1 MAKRCR
7 QLCIVL
13 FVTLWFIIAEGSFC
27 KLVHAELLQEK
38 SEESD
43 FAEDMDEA
51 LSELDLSDLEQFVS
65 DNLSKTHIGFGEL
78 VRNLV
83 HADRPISFSKLL
95 SDIASVLIGEV
106 QENRTQ
112 AVSILLLVVCSA
124 VLSSI
129 ASVFDSDQIAG
140 QAWFVVF
147 LMITA
152 SALAGFVQSCRLVTN
167 CLNLMIT
174 FMKMLLPAFCLSM
187 VCITGAASSS
197 LYYQATFGMI
207 GLIDA
212 VLVYAMIPI
221 IKLYFGVSILNGLTG
236 EDRFAGMEEL
246 IKMIYEW
253 SMKTLCAVIVG
264 LQVIQG
270 LIVPLA
276 SSAGPA
282 FAQKLIGSIP
292 GIGSGIKSTA
302 EIIIGT
308 GTLIK
313 NGIGMAGCIVL
324 ILVSIYPILQM
335 AAIVLIYYGIAAV
348 ASPISDKRMI
358 TALQAVSFTNRM
370 LLKTLCMAIFLF
382 LITIAVICAFTN
394 RVL

>member
-13 FVTLWFIIAEGSFC
+13 FVTVWFIIAEGSFC

-78 VRNLV
+78 VRNLI

-167 CLNLMIT
+167 CLNLMII

-187 VCITGAASSS
+187 VCITGE
-197 LYYQATFGMI
+197 ATFGLI

-324 ILVSIYPILQM
+324 LLVSIYPILQM

>member
-78 VRNLV
+78 VRNLI

-129 ASVFDSDQIAG
+129 ASVFDSDQSLCTCRICSE
-140 QAWFVVF
+140 
-147 LMITA
+147 L
-152 SALAGFVQSCRLVTN
+152 SSCDE
-167 CLNLMIT
+167 
-174 FMKMLLPAFCLSM
+174 LS
-187 VCITGAASSS
+187 
-197 LYYQATFGMI
+197 
-207 GLIDA
+207 
-212 VLVYAMIPI
+212 
-221 IKLYFGVSILNGLTG
+221 
-236 EDRFAGMEEL
+236 
-246 IKMIYEW
+246 
-253 SMKTLCAVIVG
+253 
-264 LQVIQG
+264 
-270 LIVPLA
+270 
-276 SSAGPA
+276 
-282 FAQKLIGSIP
+282 
-292 GIGSGIKSTA
+292 
-302 EIIIGT
+302 
-308 GTLIK
+308 
-313 NGIGMAGCIVL
+313 
-324 ILVSIYPILQM
+324 
-335 AAIVLIYYGIAAV
+335 
-348 ASPISDKRMI
+348 
-358 TALQAVSFTNRM
+358 
-370 LLKTLCMAIFLF
+370 
-382 LITIAVICAFTN
+382 
-394 RVL
+394 

>member
-1 MAKRCR
+1 M
-7 QLCIVL
+7 I
-13 FVTLWFIIAEGSFC
+13 
-27 KLVHAELLQEK
+27 
-38 SEESD
+38 
-43 FAEDMDEA
+43 
-51 LSELDLSDLEQFVS
+51 
-65 DNLSKTHIGFGEL
+65 
-78 VRNLV
+78 

>member
-7 QLCIVL
+7 QLSIILLVA
-13 FVTLWFIIAEGSFC
+13 VWFIIAEGGFC
-27 KLVHAELLQEK
+27 QLVNAELLQEQ
-38 SEESD
+38 SEEND
-43 FAEDMDEA
+43 YAEDMDEA
-51 LSELDLSDLEQFVS
+51 LSELELSDLEQFVS

-78 VRNLV
+78 VKNLI

-106 QENRTQ
+106 QENRAQ

-129 ASVFDSDQIAG
+129 ASVFDSDQIAV

-152 SALAGFVQSCRLVTN
+152 SALAGFIQSCRLVTN

-246 IKMIYEW
+246 IKMLYEW

-313 NGIGMAGCIVL
+313 NGIGMAGGIVL

-370 LLKTLCMAIFLF
+370 LLKTLCMASFLF

>member
-1 MAKRCR
+1 
-7 QLCIVL
+7 
-13 FVTLWFIIAEGSFC
+13 
-27 KLVHAELLQEK
+27 
-38 SEESD
+38 
-43 FAEDMDEA
+43 
-51 LSELDLSDLEQFVS
+51 
-65 DNLSKTHIGFGEL
+65 
-78 VRNLV
+78 
-83 HADRPISFSKLL
+83 
-95 SDIASVLIGEV
+95 
-106 QENRTQ
+106 
-112 AVSILLLVVCSA
+112 
-124 VLSSI
+124 
-129 ASVFDSDQIAG
+129 
-140 QAWFVVF
+140 
-147 LMITA
+147 
-152 SALAGFVQSCRLVTN
+152 
-167 CLNLMIT
+167 
-174 FMKMLLPAFCLSM
+174 
-187 VCITGAASSS
+187 
-197 LYYQATFGMI
+197 MI

-324 ILVSIYPILQM
+324 LLVSIYPILQM

-370 LLKTLCMAIFLF
+370 LLKTI
-382 LITIAVICAFTN
+382 
-394 RVL
+394 

>member
-13 FVTLWFIIAEGSFC
+13 FVTVWFIIAEGSFC

-78 VRNLV
+78 VRNLI

-253 SMKTLCAVIVG
+253 SMKTLCAVI
-264 LQVIQG
+264 
-270 LIVPLA
+270 
-276 SSAGPA
+276 
-282 FAQKLIGSIP
+282 
-292 GIGSGIKSTA
+292 GSGIKSTA

>member
-7 QLCIVL
+7 QLSIILLVA
-13 FVTLWFIIAEGSFC
+13 VWFIIAEGGFC
-27 KLVHAELLQEK
+27 QLVNAELLQEQ
-38 SEESD
+38 SEEND
-43 FAEDMDEA
+43 YAEDMDEA
-51 LSELDLSDLEQFVS
+51 LSELELSDLEQFVS

-78 VRNLV
+78 VKNLI

-106 QENRTQ
+106 QENRAQ

-129 ASVFDSDQIAG
+129 ASVFDSDQIAV
-140 QAWFVVF
+140 QEWFVVF

-152 SALAGFVQSCRLVTN
+152 SALAGFIQSCRLVTN

-246 IKMIYEW
+246 IKMLYEW

-270 LIVPLA
+270 LIVR
-276 SSAGPA
+276 S
-282 FAQKLIGSIP
+282 
-292 GIGSGIKSTA
+292 
-302 EIIIGT
+302 
-308 GTLIK
+308 
-313 NGIGMAGCIVL
+313 
-324 ILVSIYPILQM
+324 
-335 AAIVLIYYGIAAV
+335 
-348 ASPISDKRMI
+348 
-358 TALQAVSFTNRM
+358 
-370 LLKTLCMAIFLF
+370 
-382 LITIAVICAFTN
+382 
-394 RVL
+394 

>member
-78 VRNLV
+78 VRNLI

-246 IKMIYEW
+246 I
-253 SMKTLCAVIVG
+253 
-264 LQVIQG
+264 QG

>member
-1 MAKRCR
+1 M
-7 QLCIVL
+7 
-13 FVTLWFIIAEGSFC
+13 
-27 KLVHAELLQEK
+27 
-38 SEESD
+38 
-43 FAEDMDEA
+43 
-51 LSELDLSDLEQFVS
+51 
-65 DNLSKTHIGFGEL
+65 
-78 VRNLV
+78 
-83 HADRPISFSKLL
+83 
-95 SDIASVLIGEV
+95 
-106 QENRTQ
+106 
-112 AVSILLLVVCSA
+112 VCSA

-246 IKMIYEW
+246 IKNVTSDTKI
-253 SMKTLCAVIVG
+253 VIVG
-264 LQVIQG
+264 
-270 LIVPLA
+270 
-276 SSAGPA
+276 
-282 FAQKLIGSIP
+282 
-292 GIGSGIKSTA
+292 
-302 EIIIGT
+302 
-308 GTLIK
+308 
-313 NGIGMAGCIVL
+313 
-324 ILVSIYPILQM
+324 
-335 AAIVLIYYGIAAV
+335 
-348 ASPISDKRMI
+348 SDG
-358 TALQAVSFTNRM
+358 
-370 LLKTLCMAIFLF
+370 
-382 LITIAVICAFTN
+382 
-394 RVL
+394 